1 MPEPTSTEFI
11 LPNTMADW
19 PWLRRINPHFETVK
33 AESEAWFRNFNAFSP
48 KAQKAFEKCDFCR
61 LASLA
66 YPALNK
72 QRLRTGCDLMMLFFT
87 FDEYTDVLP
96 APEVRRYADIVMD
109 ALKNPTKPR
118 PEGEHVVGEVARQ
131 FWALGIQSATPL
143 AQKHFLNTF
152 EDYIYSVVDQAS
164 DRDNERIRGSEEYMT
179 LRRRTIGLH
188 PSYPMQELGMDLAD
202 EIWNHPVVD
211 ELRRIAVDIVLLD
224 NDICSYK
231 KELAQDDATVC
242 YMCFSYIQLFSE
254 PSFPTQH
261 NIVTIIMHEKTT
273 DVRGAME
280 WVATRRKA
288 LTSQFIALYKK
299 VPWDDT
305 DAQIRE
311 YVEGIANWPR
321 ANDSWIFESGRYFG
335 SEGLKVQKDRKVVL
349 SRPGSAKF
357 LE

>member
-1 MPEPTSTEFI
+1 MPEPTSTEFV
-11 LPNTMADW
+11 LPNTMSDW

-33 AESEAWFRNFNAFSP
+33 AESEAWFRTFNAFSP

-109 ALKNPTKPR
+109 ALKNPNKPR

-143 AQKHFLNTF
+143 AQKHFLKTF

-164 DRDNERIRGSEEYMT
+164 DRDDERIRGSEEYII

-188 PSYPMQELGMDLAD
+188 PSYPMQELGMDLVD
-202 EIWNHPVVD
+202 EIWNHPVID

-231 KELAQDDATVC
+231 KELAQGDDT
-242 YMCFSYIQLFSE
+242 
-254 PSFPTQH
+254 H
-261 NIVTIIMHEKTT
+261 NIVTIIMHEQTT

-280 WVATRRKA
+280 WVATQRKA

-299 VPWDDT
+299 VPWDDV
-305 DAQIRE
+305 DAQVRE

-335 SEGLKVQKDRKVVL
+335 YEGLKVQKDRKVVL
-349 SRPGSAKF
+349 SSPGSAKF
-357 LE
+357 FG